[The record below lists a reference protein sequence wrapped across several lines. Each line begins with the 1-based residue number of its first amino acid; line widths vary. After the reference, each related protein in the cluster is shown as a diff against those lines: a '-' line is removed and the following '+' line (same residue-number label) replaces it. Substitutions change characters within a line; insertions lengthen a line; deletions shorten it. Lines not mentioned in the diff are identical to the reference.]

1 MAVETEPSVL
11 GDRFSAKAENE
22 FTERIPVPGKSY
34 IHKVDVVI
42 IVLVGILYGG
52 PYDHGV
58 RVEHGIGLSFGG

>member
-11 GDRFSAKAENE
+11 GDRFSAKDENE
-22 FTERIPVPGKSY
+22 ITERIPEQGKSY

-42 IVLVGILYGG
+42 IVLVGLLYGVQ
-52 PYDHGV
+52 YDHGV